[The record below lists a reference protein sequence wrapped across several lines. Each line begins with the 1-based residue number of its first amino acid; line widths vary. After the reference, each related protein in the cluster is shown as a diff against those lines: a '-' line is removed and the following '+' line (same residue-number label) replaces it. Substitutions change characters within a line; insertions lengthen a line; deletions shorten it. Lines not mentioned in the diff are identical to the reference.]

1 MDKLKLKEAL
11 LQMEF
16 NSIKNIEEVFHS
28 YMEDAEAITGETK
41 DYDEVAQN
49 FEQAEMTEEIEDQI
63 QDHEE
68 HIQRINSIDFSP
80 SEVVEIGSV
89 VKLNGKYMVVAVPK
103 TSFEFE
109 GTKMLGISPKAP
121 VYELMKGKPAGTT
134 FSYNNRKFKIEEVH

>member
-16 NSIKNIEEVFHS
+16 SSIKNIEEVFHS
-28 YMEDAEAITGETK
+28 YMDDAEAITGETK
-41 DYDEVAQN
+41 DYDEIAQN

-68 HIQRINSIDFSP
+68 HIQTINSINFSS
-80 SEVVEIGSV
+80 SEEVEIGSV

-109 GTKMLGISPKAP
+109 GTKMLGISSKAP
-121 VYELMKGKPAGTT
+121 VFQLMKGKKAGTK
-134 FSYNNRKFKIEEVH
+134 FEYNNRKFKIEEVH